1 LSEETAIVF
10 SFVIAV
16 TGAVTLI
23 IASMNN
29 KRRLKEMHHRERIAM
44 IQAGLMPS
52 PELDPAGFES
62 AAGLGRRSG
71 GRGERYRT
79 AGVAMIGLG
88 LGLLVL
94 IGGAFEQIS
103 IGIGVGGA
111 WVMLGGALLANYFL
125 MRGESVTEPPPSW
138 TPPKPRTPEPPQN
151 IAP

>member
-1 LSEETAIVF
+1 MSEETAIVF
-10 SFVIAV
+10 TFVIAV
-16 TGAVTLI
+16 TGAVSLI

-29 KRRLKEMHHRERIAM
+29 KRRLKEMHHRERLAM

-62 AAGLGRRSG
+62 AAGLGRRPAV
-71 GRGERYRT
+71 RGDRYRT

-94 IGGAFEQIS
+94 IGGAFEEIS

-125 MRGESVTEPPPSW
+125 MRGESVPEPPPSW
-138 TPPKPRTPEPPQN
+138 TPPKPRTPDPPQN